1 MADEVVTT
9 PAPVVPAPVV
19 ATAVTPP
26 AAVVPPA
33 PASAADPAWLPDRI
47 AQAKRSAE
55 ADLLKSLG
63 FESPE
68 AAKAAG
74 AAAKAAADA
83 NKSAE
88 QRAAEATTQAATSKA
103 QADAA
108 LTVVGSHAGRQMAA
122 LSPERQTAVKAIAG
136 DDPVKQL
143 SAIDALLP
151 TWGAAATATAA
162 AVTATAIAAGA
173 STSAA
178 GGAPMPAT
186 TVAPDKAQTLES
198 LEKSNPMLAATFALR
213 NARDIYGK
221 KTE

>member
-74 AAAKAAADA
+74 HKHNLEGETHAKHAAWHPSED
-83 NKSAE
+83 
-88 QRAAEATTQAATSKA
+88 
-103 QADAA
+103 
-108 LTVVGSHAGRQMAA
+108 
-122 LSPERQTAVKAIAG
+122 
-136 DDPVKQL
+136 
-143 SAIDALLP
+143 
-151 TWGAAATATAA
+151 
-162 AVTATAIAAGA
+162 
-173 STSAA
+173 
-178 GGAPMPAT
+178 
-186 TVAPDKAQTLES
+186 
-198 LEKSNPMLAATFALR
+198 
-213 NARDIYGK
+213 
-221 KTE
+221 